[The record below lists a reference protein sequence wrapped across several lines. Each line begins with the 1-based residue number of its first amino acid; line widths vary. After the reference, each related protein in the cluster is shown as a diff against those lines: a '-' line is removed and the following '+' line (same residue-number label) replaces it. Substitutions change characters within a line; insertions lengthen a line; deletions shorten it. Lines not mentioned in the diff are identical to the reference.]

1 MTPAPGT
8 PIRVCLYGLGAIGS
22 AVARAILATRGLAI
36 VAAIDTDKAKNGRD
50 LHSLLR
56 LKDASGVVVTDDPR
70 SVLAESAAP
79 PDVVIHCTGSR
90 LADVVPQL
98 ETILDAGIPCV
109 TSCEEMAMPEAAD
122 PLLADRLDRLARSH
136 GVALLGAG
144 VNPGF
149 VMDALVVALSG
160 ATVDVTHISVERVLD
175 PLARRRVFRKKVGL
189 GMQFAEA
196 SRLVQSGRLG
206 HIGLKQSAMLV
217 ARGMGW
223 ELSSITEDIRLLCED
238 DTPSKRSR
246 RPARP
251 DASIIGMVQTLVA
264 SDAGGERLRMEMV
277 MAAGAEAPHD
287 AITIS
292 GSPDLSLWIQGGVP
306 GDQATVAC
314 LINGMIQVIHAPRP
328 GLLTMLDLPLR
339 PTKAPARGK
348 EQPA

>member
-1 MTPAPGT
+1 
-8 PIRVCLYGLGAIGS
+8 
-22 AVARAILATRGLAI
+22 
-36 VAAIDTDKAKNGRD
+36 
-50 LHSLLR
+50 
-56 LKDASGVVVTDDPR
+56 
-70 SVLAESAAP
+70 
-79 PDVVIHCTGSR
+79 
-90 LADVVPQL
+90 
-98 ETILDAGIPCV
+98 
-109 TSCEEMAMPEAAD
+109 MPEAAD